1 MDILTVP
8 MLSEARSCG
17 NSSLQR
23 SRRWRLRKGD
33 ACLCTWIPAEEK
45 ATEEYQIDQCEIMM
59 NMTKA
64 KPERGSALQEVG
76 IDTRD
81 RMNIELDHSGRRAVG
96 NLTMRKRRVGS
107 AHAAKPES
115 ASCRFIL
122 SSSLICHSLKYPVG
136 HKRPKS
142 PLELASKRAIE
153 LQMKARV
160 ASIVKCYCCF
170 LDYERRNGR
179 HVM

>member
-1 MDILTVP
+1 MDILIVP

-17 NSSLQR
+17 DISLRR
-23 SRRWRLRKGD
+23 SRQWRLRKGD
-33 ACLCTWIPAEEK
+33 ACLCTWIPAEDE
-45 ATEEYQIDQCEIMM
+45 AIEECQIDQCEIMV

-76 IDTRD
+76 SDTRD
-81 RMNIELDHSGRRAVG
+81 RVNIELDHVGRRAVG

-122 SSSLICHSLKYPVG
+122 SSSPI
-136 HKRPKS
+136 
-142 PLELASKRAIE
+142 
-153 LQMKARV
+153 
-160 ASIVKCYCCF
+160 
-170 LDYERRNGR
+170 R
-179 HVM
+179 HA